1 MFDVQL
7 ISITG
12 DAALGR
18 IRSIRVAILKNDS
31 PSGMFGFTQT
41 LYSVR
46 ESAVTADRA
55 VSLEV
60 ERLQGQQGQSASSY
74 CYN

>member
-7 ISITG
+7 ISVTG
-12 DAALGR
+12 GAALGTL
-18 IRSIRVAILKNDS
+18 RSIRVAILKNDS

-46 ESAVTADRA
+46 ESVLTADRS
-55 VSLEV
+55 VTLQV
-60 ERLQGQQGQSASSY
+60 ERLQGQQGMSRTFAT
-74 CYN
+74 